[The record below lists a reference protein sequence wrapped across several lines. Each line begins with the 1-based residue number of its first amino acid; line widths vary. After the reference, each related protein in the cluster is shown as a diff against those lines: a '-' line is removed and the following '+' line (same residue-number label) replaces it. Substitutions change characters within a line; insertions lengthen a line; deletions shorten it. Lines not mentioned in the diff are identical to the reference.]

1 MSLATDLQGDLGE
14 TLDDPDIGRDITIN
28 RYAPGAYNSSDGS
41 VAPATVQTWSTRG
54 VLLNYADTLVSG
66 NQNLQGIGATGS
78 DIKRGDRALY
88 LKLKDLPTYQAAEA
102 DKITVGGDIYT
113 VMSFKT
119 IELSGT
125 AIIYILQVRR

>member
-28 RYAPGAYNSSDGS
+28 RYMPATYNSSDGS
-41 VAPATVQTWSTRG
+41 VIPGAVKTWNTRG
-54 VLLNYADTLVSG
+54 VLLNYSDTL
-66 NQNLQGIGATGS
+66 LTGE

-88 LKLKDLPTYQAAEA
+88 LKLKDLPTYQAVEA
-102 DKITVGGDIYT
+102 DKITVGSDIYT
-113 VMSFKT
+113 VISFKT

-125 AIIYILQVRR
+125 AIIYILQIRR

>member
-28 RYAPGAYNSSDGS
+28 RYAPGVYNSADGS
-41 VAPATVQTWSTRG
+41 VTPTTVQTWQTRG
-54 VLLNYADTLVSG
+54 VLLNYSDTLVNG
-66 NQNLQGIGATGS
+66 E

-88 LKLKDLPTYQAAEA
+88 LKLKDLTTYKAAEA